1 MRIDLVLQSLHSRLQ
16 QQAFLLFELDLNTDA
31 IKNFELSSNHHD
43 RSSVNRGFH
52 PGAGALKA
60 ERGIW
65 KKAGQ
70 LGVNKA
76 QRHDRDKEHNLP
88 VEEAGRRKVAPNP
101 AVNAQIN
108 EGRERPDIFLVRRNL
123 AQLPGDESAQHV
135 ER

>member
-43 RSSVNRGFH
+43 RSSVDRGFH
-52 PGAGALKA
+52 PGVGALQT

-70 LGVNKA
+70 LGMDKA
-76 QRHDRDKEHNLP
+76 QRHD
-88 VEEAGRRKVAPNP
+88 G
-101 AVNAQIN
+101 
-108 EGRERPDIFLVRRNL
+108 
-123 AQLPGDESAQHV
+123 
-135 ER
+135 